1 MSDLLASAAIALGI
15 PDSLVQRSAD
25 ARAAESGA
33 TVDEIL
39 AAWVGG
45 APAPSTD
52 PAPVST
58 EAQEPAEASVA
69 EETEAPS
76 SSPVATTDP
85 TTAAPIV
92 APSPDLEQV
101 VASTPYK
108 APVLV
113 GAQDNPMTILVG
125 AIGLF
130 VVVLLVGLIGPSLQ
144 LENPGARTSNI
155 AFTDEAA
162 QGQDIYASL
171 GCASCHTQL
180 VRPVIADVGLGDVT
194 LNDSNQ
200 ILGTRRF
207 GPDLS
212 NVGARMTAVEITATV
227 DGTLGNHPTY
237 VLSLEDIS
245 SLASYLSASQTVGS
259 ES

>member
-1 MSDLLASAAIALGI
+1 MSDLLATAANALGI
-15 PDSLVQRSAD
+15 PDSLVQRAAD

-39 AAWVGG
+39 SAWAGG
-45 APAPSTD
+45 APAPSAD
-52 PAPVST
+52 PDPISS
-58 EAQEPAEASVA
+58 EPQETVAVTAA
-69 EETEAPS
+69 EETEAQPS
-76 SSPVATTDP
+76 SSVAITDPVTATPVVATS
-85 TTAAPIV
+85 
-92 APSPDLEQV
+92 PSLEQA
-101 VASTPYK
+101 VASAPYK

-113 GAQDNPMTILVG
+113 GVQDNPMAILVG

-130 VVVLLVGLIGPSLQ
+130 VVMMLVGLIGPSLQ

-155 AFTDEAA
+155 ALTEEAA

-180 VRPVIADVGLGDVT
+180 VRPVIADVGLGNVT

-200 ILGTRRF
+200 ILGSRRF

-212 NVGARMTAVEITATV
+212 NVGARLTDDEITAAV
-227 DGTLGNHPTY
+227 EGALENHPAY
-237 VLSLEDIS
+237 VLSPQDMS
-245 SLASYLSASQTVGS
+245 SLASYLSASNTQGS
-259 ES
+259 GS